1 MTDQAETNGS
11 SLAKDEADMSI
22 RAKLLVAF
30 GVVLTLL
37 GGVGL
42 AGRQATARMSAQA
55 EQLYENNVEA
65 AVQLGAAQSALWE
78 LRYGFPQFIVAPE
91 KRQEILDSQ
100 AKFYTVIDDNLRR
113 YAAGRRT
120 PEERKALAEWEQAF
134 TQYRQARPRW
144 FELYGAGKVEEAADW
159 RAKTT
164 TPFGAASV
172 AALGRLIE
180 LQDQAG
186 QARLQ
191 EVNALGRQS
200 TQLLVGLLV
209 MSLLLGVV
217 MALLMS
223 RAISR
228 RLHRMVAALKDV
240 AAGDLTRRVE
250 ITSRDEV
257 GLMGT
262 ALNNALTQ
270 LHDAVRSIS
279 GTATRLSTS
288 SEDLTTVSERLVRD
302 ADQAATQAD
311 VVSTAADEVS
321 ASAQAAASST
331 EEMSA
336 SIQEIARN
344 AAQAGQVANTGV
356 EVVETTTTTIGRLG
370 QASTEITEV
379 ANLITSI
386 AEQTNLLA
394 LNATIEAAR
403 AGEAGKGFAVVAGEV
418 KELAKQTA
426 NATEEIGAKI
436 LAIQSSAHEV
446 AEAIGKMTTIIGQ
459 VNDAQ
464 TSIAT
469 AVEQQSAT
477 TSEMGRSGAR
487 AADSTTQIA
496 HSAVEVANAAKAS
509 SDGAVETQQAARQLA
524 GMADELQA
532 LVRQFQVDAAS

>member
-1 MTDQAETNGS
+1 
-11 SLAKDEADMSI
+11 MSI

-30 GVVLTLL
+30 GVVLILL

-42 AGRQATARMSAQA
+42 AGRQATVHMSAQA
-55 EQLYENNVEA
+55 EQLYGNNVEA

-100 AKFYTVIDDNLRR
+100 AKFYAVIDDNLRR
-113 YAAGRRT
+113 YAAGQRT
-120 PEERKALAEWEQAF
+120 AEERTALAAWEQAF
-134 TQYRQARPRW
+134 TQYRQARRRW

-180 LQDQAG
+180 LQQQAG
-186 QARLQ
+186 HARLSQ
-191 EVNALGRQS
+191 VNALGRQS
-200 TQLLVGLLV
+200 TRLLVGLLV
-209 MSLLLGVV
+209 ASLLIGLL

-228 RLHRMVAALKDV
+228 RLHQMVAALKDV
-240 AAGDLTRRVE
+240 AAGDLTRRVDV
-250 ITSRDEV
+250 TSRDEV

-270 LHDAVRSIS
+270 LHDAVRSIT
-279 GTATRLSTS
+279 GTATRLAGS
-288 SEDLTTVSERLVRD
+288 SEELTTVSERLVRD
-302 ADQAATQAD
+302 ADQAATQAE

-321 ASAQAAASST
+321 AGAQAAASST

-344 AAQAGQVANTGV
+344 ATQAGQVANTGV
-356 EVVETTTTTIGRLG
+356 EVVESTTPTIARLG

-464 TSIAT
+464 TSIAA

-477 TSEMGRSGAR
+477 TSEMGRSGVQ

-496 HSAVEVANAAKAS
+496 QSAVEVAHAAKAS

-532 LVRQFQVDAAS
+532 LVRHFHVDAPTASGSA

>member
-1 MTDQAETNGS
+1 
-11 SLAKDEADMSI
+11 MSI
-22 RAKLLVAF
+22 RAKLLLAF
-30 GVVLTLL
+30 GVVLTLMGL
-37 GGVGL
+37 VGL
-42 AGRQATARMSAQA
+42 AGGRATMRMSDQA
-55 EQLYENNVEA
+55 DQLDEHNVEA
-65 AVQLGAAQSALWE
+65 AVELGAAQSALWE
-78 LRYGFPQFIVAPE
+78 LRYGMLQFMVDPAE
-91 KRQEILDSQ
+91 RQEILDSQ
-100 AKFYTVIDDNLRR
+100 AKLYAAIDDSLRR
-113 YAAGRRT
+113 YAAAQRN
-120 PEERKALAEWEQAF
+120 PEERVALAEWEQAF

-144 FELYGAGKVEEAADW
+144 FELYGAGKLKEAADW
-159 RAKTT
+159 SARTT
-164 TPFGAASV
+164 TPSGAAAV

-180 LQDQAG
+180 LQDQASHVTLA
-186 QARLQ
+186 Q
-191 EVNALGRQS
+191 VDALGRQS
-200 TQLLVGLLV
+200 TRLLAGLLLASLLVGVL
-209 MSLLLGVV
+209 
-217 MALLMS
+217 MALLLS

-228 RLHRMVAALKDV
+228 RLHQMVTALKDV
-240 AAGDLTRRVE
+240 AAGDLTRRVDV
-250 ITSRDEV
+250 TSRDEV
-257 GLMGT
+257 GLMGA
-262 ALNNALTQ
+262 ALNNALSQ
-270 LHDAVRSIS
+270 LHDAVRSIT
-279 GTATRLSTS
+279 GTATRLAGS
-288 SEDLTTVSERLVRD
+288 SEELTTVSERLVRD

-311 VVSTAADEVS
+311 VVSGAADEIS

-344 AAQAGQVANTGV
+344 AAQAGQVATTGV
-356 EVVETTTTTIGRLG
+356 EVVESTTTTIARLG
-370 QASTEITEV
+370 QASTEISEV
-379 ANLITSI
+379 AKLITSI

-446 AEAIGKMTTIIGQ
+446 AEAIGQITAIIGQ

-477 TSEMGRSGAR
+477 TSEMGRSGAA

-496 HSAVEVANAAKAS
+496 HSAVEVAHAAKAS
-509 SDGAVETQQAARQLA
+509 SDGAVETQQAAERLA

-532 LVRQFQVDAAS
+532 LVRHFHVQTAGHG

>member
-1 MTDQAETNGS
+1 
-11 SLAKDEADMSI
+11 MSI

-30 GVVLTLL
+30 GVVLALL
-37 GGVGL
+37 GGVGF
-42 AGRQATARMSAQA
+42 AGWRTTERMSGAA
-55 EQLYENNVEA
+55 HLLYEDNVQA
-65 AVQLGAAQSALWE
+65 AVYLGGAQSALWE

-91 KRQEILDSQ
+91 KRQAILESQ
-100 AKFYTVIDDNLRR
+100 AKWYAVINDSLRR

-120 PEERKALAEWEQAF
+120 PEERQALTEWNQAF

-144 FELYGAGKVEEAADW
+144 FELFSAGKLKEAADW

-164 TPFGAASV
+164 TPYGAASV

-180 LQDQAG
+180 LQQQTG
-186 QARLQ
+186 NERQR
-191 EVNALGRQS
+191 EVAALGRRS
-200 TQLLVGLLV
+200 TRLVAGLLAV
-209 MSLLLGVV
+209 SLLFGV
-217 MALLMS
+217 ALALRMS
-223 RAISR
+223 QAISS
-228 RLHRMVAALKDV
+228 RLHHMVDALRDV
-240 AAGDLTRRVE
+240 TAGDLTRRVE
-250 ITSRDEV
+250 VTSRDEV

-262 ALNNALTQ
+262 ALNGTLTR
-270 LHDAVRSIS
+270 LHDVVRSIT
-279 GTATRLSTS
+279 GTATRLAGSAD
-288 SEDLTTVSERLVRD
+288 DLTTVSERLVRD
-302 ADQAATQAD
+302 ADQAATQAE
-311 VVSTAADEVS
+311 VVSTAATEIS

-356 EVVETTTTTIGRLG
+356 EVAETTTTTITRLG
-370 QASTEITEV
+370 DASSEISEV

-436 LAIQSSAHEV
+436 LAIQSSAREV
-446 AEAIGKMTTIIGQ
+446 VEAIGKITTIIGQ
-459 VNDAQ
+459 VNDSQ

-469 AVEQQSAT
+469 AVEQQSTT
-477 TSEMGRSGAR
+477 TSEMGRSGAQ
-487 AADSTTQIA
+487 AAQSTAQIA
-496 HSAVEVANAAKAS
+496 HSAVQVAHAAKAS
-509 SDGAVETQQAARQLA
+509 SDGAVETQQAAERLT
-524 GMADELQA
+524 GMAVELQT
-532 LVRQFQVDAAS
+532 LVEHFHVETGAVSTSS

>member
-1 MTDQAETNGS
+1 
-11 SLAKDEADMSI
+11 MSI

-37 GGVGL
+37 AGVGL
-42 AGRQATARMSAQA
+42 AGRQATVRMSRQA
-55 EQLYENNVEA
+55 ELLYEDNVQA
-65 AVQLGAAQSALWE
+65 AVQLGTAQSALWE
-78 LRYGFPQFIVAPE
+78 LRYGFPQFIADPT

-100 AKFYTVIDDNLRR
+100 PKWYAVIDDNLRR
-113 YAAGRRT
+113 YAAGQRT
-120 PEERKALAEWEQAF
+120 SEERQALAGWEQAF

-144 FELYGAGKVEEAADW
+144 FELYAAGKIEEAADW
-159 RAKTT
+159 RARTT

-172 AALGRLIE
+172 AALGGLIE
-180 LQDQAG
+180 LQQEVG
-186 QARLQ
+186 NARLQ
-191 EVNALGRQS
+191 EVKALGRQS
-200 TQLLVGLLV
+200 TRLLVGLLV
-209 MSLLLGVV
+209 VSLLLGVV

-228 RLHRMVAALKDV
+228 RLHQMVAALKDV
-240 AAGDLTRRVE
+240 AAGDLTRRVA

-257 GLMGT
+257 GLIGT
-262 ALNNALTQ
+262 ALNGTVTQ
-270 LHDAVRSIS
+270 LHDAVRSIT
-279 GTATRLSTS
+279 GTATRLAAS
-288 SEDLTTVSERLVRD
+288 SEELTTVSERLVHD
-302 ADQAATQAD
+302 ADQAATQAN

-321 ASAQAAASST
+321 TSAQAAASST
-331 EEMSA
+331 EEISA

-344 AAQAGQVANTGV
+344 AAKAGQVANTGV
-356 EVVETTTTTIGRLG
+356 EVVETTTATITRLG
-370 QASTEITEV
+370 QASTEISEV
-379 ANLITSI
+379 ASLITSI

-446 AEAIGKMTTIIGQ
+446 VEAIGKITAIIGQ
-459 VNDAQ
+459 VSDAQ

-477 TSEMGRSGAR
+477 TSEMGRSGVQ

-496 HSAVEVANAAKAS
+496 HSAVQVAQSAKAS
-509 SDGAVETQQAARQLA
+509 SDGAIETQKAARQLA
-524 GMADELQA
+524 DMADELRA
-532 LVRQFQVDAAS
+532 LVGQFHIDTAAASASP